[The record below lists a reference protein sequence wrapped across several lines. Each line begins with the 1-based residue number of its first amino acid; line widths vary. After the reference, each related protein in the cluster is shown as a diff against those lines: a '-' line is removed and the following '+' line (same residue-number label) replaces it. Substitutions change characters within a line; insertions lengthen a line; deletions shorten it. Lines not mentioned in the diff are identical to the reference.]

1 MDEQGIDA
9 AVCAGAATDTASAA
23 DAAVELMLT
32 DNQRTALEHA
42 FADSRSCL
50 MHDGAMVPFTI
61 LCTSD
66 GFEVAGHP
74 GEDPRDVYESVRT
87 LLAREIPEAYVLAY
101 DGYVDLATGRE
112 DAIVCETARRGEVA
126 AALLAQPYERGEG
139 AYAFAP
145 TFYSVGQASHL
156 YPSGTKPIVSGLVAL
171 EAERE
176 RASLDGLGL
185 ELHSDATPE

>member
-32 DNQRTALEHA
+32 DNQRTALEYA

-66 GFEVAGHP
+66 GFEVTGHP

-112 DAIVCETARRGEVA
+112 DAIVCEVARRGEDT
-126 AALLAQPYERGEG
+126 AALLAQPYEHGEG

-145 TFYSVGQASHL
+145 TFYAVGQASHL
-156 YPSGTKPIVSGLVAL
+156 YPAGTKPIVSGLVAL
-171 EAERE
+171 KAERE

>member
-9 AVCAGAATDTASAA
+9 AVCAGAIPDTASAA
-23 DAAVELMLT
+23 DAAVELLLT

-61 LCTSD
+61 MCTSD
-66 GFEVAGHP
+66 GFEVTGHP
-74 GEDPRDVYESVRT
+74 GADSQDVYESVRT

-112 DAIVCETARRGEVA
+112 DAIVCEVARRGEDA
-126 AALLAQPYERGEG
+126 AALLVQPYERGKG

-145 TFYSVGQASHL
+145 TFYAVGQASHL
-156 YPSGTKPIVSGLVAL
+156 YPAGTKPIVSGLVAL
-171 EAERE
+171 KAERE
-176 RASLDGLGL
+176 RAGLDGSGL
-185 ELHSDATPE
+185 EPHSDVNSE